1 MESSLF
7 DSKWIIMLSEK
18 ISVTQIGLNQADLRL
33 IETVFKLSA
42 ELKQSYI
49 LHTDKLTA
57 NPDIVF
63 LDADSEQAQAQCN
76 DLQQHNKHM
85 TVIKVSSNSST
96 ENDPTTLSRPLS
108 LKKLMSSLQSVTS
121 TENRTTN
128 ISTLINSADKKILV
142 VDDSYS
148 VRKYMEHKLPELASN
163 PVNVDFAD
171 SGEAAMKLIEKTQ
184 YDMVFLD
191 VVMPGIDGYQVCK
204 WIKSEYPTYVIML
217 TSKKSPFDKVRGNMS
232 GCNAYITKP
241 PKDER
246 IEKVLKKGIAA
257 SNKKLSGKPE
267 EASFAV

>member
-1 MESSLF
+1 
-7 DSKWIIMLSEK
+7 MLSEK

-49 LHTDKLTA
+49 LHTEKLAT

-63 LDADSEQAQAQCN
+63 IDADSAQAQAQCN
-76 DLQQHNKHM
+76 ELQQHNKHM
-85 TVIKVSSNSST
+85 TVIRVSSDSSAT
-96 ENDPTTLSRPLS
+96 NDPTTLSRPLS

-121 TENRTTN
+121 TENKASN
-128 ISTLINSADKKILV
+128 VSALHSTAKQILV

-148 VRKYMEHKLPELASN
+148 VRKYMEHKLPELAN
-163 PVNVDFAD
+163 GAVNVEFAD
-171 SGEAAMKLIEKTQ
+171 SGETAMQLIEKKQ
-184 YDMVFLD
+184 YDMIFLD

-204 WIKSEYPTYVIML
+204 WIKSEHPTYVVML

-257 SNKKLSGKPE
+257 SNRKQSGKPE